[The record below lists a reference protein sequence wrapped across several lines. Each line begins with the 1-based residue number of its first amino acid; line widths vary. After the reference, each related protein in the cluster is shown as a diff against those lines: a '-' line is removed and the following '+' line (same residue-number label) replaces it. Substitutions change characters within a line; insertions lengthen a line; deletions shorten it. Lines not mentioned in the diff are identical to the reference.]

1 MQPRFVG
8 RLGLADAVTLAN
20 AGVGFLAAAA
30 ALSDPG
36 LAARLLL
43 LAAIA
48 DGLDG
53 VIARVHG
60 STPVGEFL
68 DSLADA
74 VSFGL
79 APGLFVYGVA
89 RADWEV
95 ALEPT
100 PRAALALG
108 VAGLFVATA
117 VVRLALFTAYDL
129 GDHHTE
135 GVQTTLAA
143 TLLAA
148 AYLAG
153 VESAAVVLGGTA
165 VLCYLMVAPVTY
177 PELYARDA
185 LAMGAVQTLAVLTP
199 AALSRLFPRALL
211 GAALAYLLFGPVLYW
226 RGTEPATTGGPDC
239 AAPAGEGQSE
249 QKRS

>member
-8 RLGLADAVTLAN
+8 RVGLADAVTLGN
-20 AGVGFLAAAA
+20 AVIGFVAAAA
-30 ALSDPG
+30 ALTDPW

-53 VIARVHG
+53 VIARLYG

-79 APGLFVYGVA
+79 APGLFVFGVVQ
-89 RADWEV
+89 ADWGIGLEV
-95 ALEPT
+95 T
-100 PRAALALG
+100 PRAGLAVG

-143 TLLAA
+143 TLLAT

-153 VESAAVVLGGTA
+153 LDSAALILGATA
-165 VLCYLMVAPVTY
+165 ILCYLMVAPVTY
-177 PELYARDA
+177 PELFARDA
-185 LAMGAVQTLAVLTP
+185 LVMGAVQGLAVVVP
-199 AALSRLFPRALL
+199 SAMSRLFPRALL
-211 GAALAYLLFGPVLYW
+211 GAALAYLVFGPLLYW
-226 RGTEPATTGGPDC
+226 RENEADDSSPAPEMSRPSDSQ
-239 AAPAGEGQSE
+239 PE